1 MFKKLFVSATSACFE
16 LKNKNPY
23 YSPEKY
29 SVILN
34 GVKQSDV
41 RDTNVFSLFGLNP
54 DTEYTVETTLG
65 GKIVFTTL
73 PETAV
78 VDAKALGAKGD
89 GKSDDT
95 YYVQMAIDSCPEGGR
110 VLLTDGIYSVR
121 PLVLKS
127 GITIELEKD
136 AVLLGDIKE
145 ENYPF
150 VPARKL
156 RGGKEEIIASWEG
169 EPFEIGRASCRER
182 V

>member
-136 AVLLGDIKE
+136 A
-145 ENYPF
+145 
-150 VPARKL
+150 
-156 RGGKEEIIASWEG
+156 
-169 EPFEIGRASCRER
+169 
-182 V
+182 